1 MSIFFILEEED
12 MMGRSNRSKRFVKQG
27 ADAVQKHDERIPYH
41 MTMAEAEAFQ
51 AQQSQAP
58 HGGQ

>member
-1 MSIFFILEEED
+1 

-51 AQQSQAP
+51 AQQRQTP

>member
-1 MSIFFILEEED
+1 